1 MRKVLEVGGILAAI
15 VLIAFGI
22 GAIITG
28 VNGKNT
34 VSDNLTQER
43 IVGSPDMTP
52 DEIKK
57 SAAEAN
63 LPSDIELPTCTV
75 AGKTV
80 DNGDNARCFAA
91 YMRIHA
97 LETTGGKTYAELPR
111 FSTADGKGTD
121 DEQAALKNDKGR
133 PVDNPIRSLW
143 INETALSTALNTAYM
158 AERISVFGIV
168 TGIAMLLT
176 GIGLGLLSLAV
187 FGMGGAKRRDEE
199 AGAPPATT

>member
-80 DNGDNARCFAA
+80 DNGDNARCFAS

-97 LETTGGKTYAELPR
+97 LEATGGKTYAELPR
-111 FSTADGKGTD
+111 FLTADGKGTN
-121 DEQAALKNDKGR
+121 DETAALQAKGK
-133 PVDNPIRSLW
+133 PVDNPIRNLW

-187 FGMGGAKRRDEE
+187 FGLGGAKRRDEE